1 MGAGTNK
8 KDRNESSQNIN
19 TTPDPNLAAQRG
31 SPLAPSTSMRP
42 QVRPTQ
48 MSAMLP
54 QDEKA
59 YFSSV
64 RDPKDPKTKPTVA
77 SVIGDIATAIIPG
90 ASILSK
96 ESQVIPTGSGLTG
109 PAQSSIDSNMNW
121 AGTTVNSR
129 GFFTNEAYNKATSS
143 KAETDLPAMGDKLFG
158 SYEAGGK
165 TFKVNALG
173 ASYEVNPK
181 TGNSL
186 TLEQNATKERD
197 TDRAKAAGAIL
208 APAQAPASAPVT
220 VAEVTNT
227 PVVPGA
233 PELVANTPDLITGP
247 IEEEI
252 IAKSKKGRRST
263 IRTSARGLL
272 SKAPTSGGKS
282 LMGMI
287 A

>member
-8 KDRNESSQNIN
+8 KDTSKESAPN
-19 TTPDPNLAAQRG
+19 TTPDPNMTGGLG
-31 SPLAPSTSMRP
+31 TSMRP
-42 QVRPTQ
+42 RVRPTQ
-48 MSAMLP
+48 ISKMLP

-64 RDPKDPKTKPTVA
+64 RGPKDPKPEATVA

-90 ASILSK
+90 ASILAR
-96 ESQVIPTGSGLTG
+96 ESRVIPTGSGLTG

-121 AGTTVNSR
+121 AGTTVDSR

-143 KAETDLPAMGDKLFG
+143 KAKTDLPAMGDKLFG

-233 PELVANTPDLITGP
+233 PELVADTPDLITGP

-272 SKAPTSGGKS
+272 SKAPTNGGKS

>member
-8 KDRNESSQNIN
+8 KDTSSSSNN
-19 TTPDPNLAAQRG
+19 KTTTVSVGDGKGAVKT
-31 SPLAPSTSMRP
+31 SSAPKK
-42 QVRPTQ
+42 RPTQ
-48 MSAMLP
+48 ISAMQP

-64 RDPKDPKTKPTVA
+64 RDPRDPKPKPTVA
-77 SVIGDIATAIIPG
+77 SAIGDIATAIIPG

-121 AGTTVNSR
+121 AGTTVDSR

-143 KAETDLPAMGDKLFG
+143 TAKTDLPAMGDKLFG

-263 IRTSARGLL
+263 IRTSSRGLL

>member
-8 KDRNESSQNIN
+8 KDTSSSSNN
-19 TTPDPNLAAQRG
+19 KTTTVSVGDGKGAVKT
-31 SPLAPSTSMRP
+31 SSAPKKRST
-42 QVRPTQ
+42 QI
-48 MSAMLP
+48 SAMQP

-64 RDPKDPKTKPTVA
+64 KDPRDPKPKATVA

-121 AGTTVNSR
+121 AGTTVDSR

-143 KAETDLPAMGDKLFG
+143 KAKTDLPAMGDKLFG

-208 APAQAPASAPVT
+208 APTPASAPVT

-263 IRTSARGLL
+263 IRTSSRGLL

>member
-8 KDRNESSQNIN
+8 KDTSSSSNN
-19 TTPDPNLAAQRG
+19 KTTTVSVGDGKGAVKT
-31 SPLAPSTSMRP
+31 SSAPRA
-42 QVRPTQ
+42 RPTQ
-48 MSAMLP
+48 ISAMQP
-54 QDEKA
+54 QDTA
-59 YFSSV
+59 AWNASV
-64 RDPKDPKTKPTVA
+64 RDPRDPKPKPTVA

-90 ASILSK
+90 ASIMAR
-96 ESQVIPTGSGLTG
+96 ESRVIPTGSGLTG

-121 AGTTVNSR
+121 AGTTVDSR

-143 KAETDLPAMGDKLFG
+143 KAKTDLPAMGDKLFG

-233 PELVANTPDLITGP
+233 PELVADTPDLITGP

>member
-8 KDRNESSQNIN
+8 KDTSSSSNN
-19 TTPDPNLAAQRG
+19 KTTTVSVGDGKGAVKT
-31 SPLAPSTSMRP
+31 SSAPMA
-42 QVRPTQ
+42 RPTQ
-48 MSAMLP
+48 ISKMLP

-59 YFSSV
+59 YFDSV
-64 RDPKDPKTKPTVA
+64 RDPRDPKPKATVA
-77 SVIGDIATAIIPG
+77 SAIGDIATALIPG
-90 ASILSK
+90 ASMLAR

-109 PAQSSIDSNMNW
+109 PAQSSINAGANW
-121 AGTTVNSR
+121 ANTTVDPR

-186 TLEQNATKERD
+186 TLEQNAIKERD
-197 TDRAKAAGAIL
+197 TDRAKAAGVVI
-208 APAQAPASAPVT
+208 ASAPAAAPVAA
-220 VAEVTNT
+220 AEVTNT
-227 PVVPGA
+227 PLA
-233 PELVANTPDLITGP
+233 PDAPQLVSATPDLITGP
-247 IEEEI
+247 AEEE
-252 IAKSKKGRRST
+252 ALAMVKKGRKST
-263 IRTSARGLL
+263 IRTSPRGLL
-272 SKAPTSGGKS
+272 TKAATSGTKS

-287 A
+287 V

>member
-8 KDRNESSQNIN
+8 KDTSSSSNN
-19 TTPDPNLAAQRG
+19 KTTTVSVGDGKGAVKT
-31 SPLAPSTSMRP
+31 SSAPRA
-42 QVRPTQ
+42 RPTQ
-48 MSAMLP
+48 ISAMQP

-64 RDPKDPKTKPTVA
+64 RDPKDPKPEATVA

-121 AGTTVNSR
+121 AGTTVDSR

-208 APAQAPASAPVT
+208 APAPASAPVT

-233 PELVANTPDLITGP
+233 PELVADTPDLITGP

>member
-8 KDRNESSQNIN
+8 KDTSKESAPN
-19 TTPDPNLAAQRG
+19 TTPDPNMTGGLG
-31 SPLAPSTSMRP
+31 TSMRP
-42 QVRPTQ
+42 RARPTQ
-48 MSAMLP
+48 ISAMQP

-64 RDPKDPKTKPTVA
+64 KDPRDPKPKATVA

-121 AGTTVNSR
+121 AGTTVDSR

-143 KAETDLPAMGDKLFG
+143 TAQTDLPAMGDKLFG
-158 SYEAGGK
+158 SYAAGGK

-208 APAQAPASAPVT
+208 APAPASAPVT

-263 IRTSARGLL
+263 IRTSSRGLL

>member
-8 KDRNESSQNIN
+8 KDRTESSNNIN

-31 SPLAPSTSMRP
+31 SNLAPSTSMRP
-42 QVRPTQ
+42 KVRPTQ
-48 MSAMLP
+48 ISAMQP

-64 RDPKDPKTKPTVA
+64 KDPKDPRPKPTVG
-77 SVIGDIATAIIPG
+77 SIIGDVATALIPG
-90 ASILSK
+90 ASILAR
-96 ESQVIPTGSGLTG
+96 ESRVIPTGSGLTG

-121 AGTTVNSR
+121 AGTTVDSR
-129 GFFTNEAYNKATSS
+129 GFFTNDAYNKATSGTA
-143 KAETDLPAMGDKLFG
+143 KTDLPAMGDKLFG

-186 TLEQNATKERD
+186 TLEQSATKERD
-197 TDRAKAAGAIL
+197 TDRAKAAGAVI
-208 APAQAPASAPVT
+208 ASAPVAAP
-220 VAEVTNT
+220 VAAAEVTNT
-227 PVVPGA
+227 PLA
-233 PELVANTPDLITGP
+233 PDAPQLVSATPDLITGP
-247 IEEEI
+247 AEEEALAMI
-252 IAKSKKGRRST
+252 KKGRRST

-272 SKAPTSGGKS
+272 SMAPTSGRKS

-287 A
+287 L

>member
-8 KDRNESSQNIN
+8 KDTSSSSNN
-19 TTPDPNLAAQRG
+19 KTTTVSVGDGKGAVKT
-31 SPLAPSTSMRP
+31 SSAPRA
-42 QVRPTQ
+42 RPTQ
-48 MSAMLP
+48 ISAMQP
-54 QDEKA
+54 QDTA
-59 YFSSV
+59 AWNASV
-64 RDPKDPKTKPTVA
+64 RDPRDPKPKPTVA

-197 TDRAKAAGAIL
+197 TDRAKAAGAVI
-208 APAQAPASAPVT
+208 ASAPAAAPVAA
-220 VAEVTNT
+220 AEVTNT
-227 PVVPGA
+227 PLA
-233 PELVANTPDLITGP
+233 PDAPQLVSATPDLITGP
-247 IEEEI
+247 AEEEALAMI
-252 IAKSKKGRRST
+252 KKGRKST

>member
-8 KDRNESSQNIN
+8 KDTSSSSNN
-19 TTPDPNLAAQRG
+19 KTTTVSVGDGKGAVKT
-31 SPLAPSTSMRP
+31 SSAPRA
-42 QVRPTQ
+42 RPTQ
-48 MSAMLP
+48 ISAMQP

-64 RDPKDPKTKPTVA
+64 RDPRDPKPEATVA

-121 AGTTVNSR
+121 AGTTVDSR

-197 TDRAKAAGAIL
+197 TDRAKAAGAVI
-208 APAQAPASAPVT
+208 ASAPAAAPVAA
-220 VAEVTNT
+220 AEVTNT
-227 PVVPGA
+227 PLA
-233 PELVANTPDLITGP
+233 PDAPQLVSATPDLITGP
-247 IEEEI
+247 AEEEALAMI
-252 IAKSKKGRRST
+252 RKGRKST
-263 IRTSARGLL
+263 IRTSTRGLL

-282 LMGMI
+282 LMGLI